1 MVISEHDLIAAN
13 ESEQAALQKIEGV
26 LDSSELRDEDLES
39 GQSDHLPKLVSPYG
53 DEIELPPSVF
63 QVLRQI
69 VYHLTLGKAVNIVP
83 VNKELSILEAAHFL
97 NISTSYL
104 ISLLESGKLPFVQRG
119 TDQLILFTDLLEY
132 KKRRHEERMQ
142 GLAEILHMCQDEGI
156 YD

>member
-13 ESEQAALQKIEGV
+13 ESEKPALQKIEGV
-26 LDSSELRDEDLES
+26 LDSSRLSDEGS
-39 GQSDHLPKLVSPYG
+39 QSEYVNHLPKLVSPHG

-69 VYHLTLGKAVNIVP
+69 VYYLTLGKVVSIASL
-83 VNKELSILEAAHFL
+83 NKELSIHDAATIL
-97 NISTSYL
+97 NISGL
-104 ISLLESGKLPFVQRG
+104 DMLDMVEQGKIPFVQIG
-119 TDQLILFTDLLEY
+119 AQQYIPFTDVMEY

-142 GLAEILHMCQDEGI
+142 ALAEILHICEDEGM

>member
-1 MVISEHDLIAAN
+1 MAVSEHDLIAAN
-13 ESEQAALQKIEGV
+13 ESEQPALQKIEGV
-26 LDSSELRDEDLES
+26 LDSSKLRDADH
-39 GQSDHLPKLVSPYG
+39 QSEYADHLPKLVSPYG

-83 VNKELSILEAAHFL
+83 VNKELSILEAANLL
-97 NISTSYL
+97 NVSTSYL
-104 ISLLESGKLPFVQRG
+104 ISLLESGKLPFVEMGTHQR
-119 TDQLILFTDLLEY
+119 ILFTDLIEY

-142 GLAEILHMCQDEGI
+142 GLAEILHICEDEGM